1 VTGTGPDHEERQ
13 ADADVVERAVD
24 RALAVEADLAELA
37 RDELRR
43 RADAPLPRSL
53 VDFLR

>member
-13 ADADVVERAVD
+13 ADARALDRTVD
-24 RALAVEADLAELA
+24 RTVAVQADLAELA
-37 RDELRR
+37 RDELHR